1 MRENVNKS
9 RFKHKMVYLYGR
21 ATEQAAS
28 RRYRL
33 RDGTMSCV
41 TQLTF
46 RTVAAYPYKQCRPLH
61 GSTPEVSASLELR
74 DATKSAV
81 TQVIAA

>member
-1 MRENVNKS
+1 MNS
-9 RFKHKMVYLYGR
+9 RVTQNIVALRRLYPR
-21 ATEQAAS
+21 NAAAS
-28 RRYRL
+28 Y
-33 RDGTMSCV
+33 V

-61 GSTPEVSASLELR
+61 GRAPEVSASLELR